1 MSFYLKGRSDMK
13 KNHSIGLLEARMNRL
28 ERNKKAN
35 HNICRK
41 IRREIRQM
49 KREGAAFLYPIK
61 RSDSA

>member
-1 MSFYLKGRSDMK
+1 MK

-49 KREGAAFLYPIK
+49 KREGAA
-61 RSDSA
+61 RSRGALNELNDSKQI